1 MPISRY
7 QNFST
12 ILDTK
17 TRKRRLESFPPI
29 MSQELRRPDDLF
41 VELSDAQRI
50 DVLAAE
56 HLGDGRYWWAICLL
70 NDLTFPFGQQ
80 VAAGTILRVPS
91 SIDVFVNTIQK
102 KLVK

>member
-41 VELSDAQRI
+41 VELNDAHRV

-91 SIDVFVNTIQK
+91 SIDVFVGTIQK
-102 KLVK
+102 NLVK